1 MDNSTLFFSIL
12 LSLLPISELRGGI
25 PYAYFNGVS
34 LFIATPLCVLTNA
47 LVAPPIVYT
56 FLATFHKIFHAHWRW
71 YASFFDRFVA
81 RAQRRVY
88 PKVSKYGYWGGIL
101 LFVAIPL
108 PITGA
113 WTGTLGSW
121 ILGLDKRKTMM
132 AVFGG
137 VIVSGLIVT
146 SLVALGGVGIDSVFI
161 KRI

>member
-1 MDNSTLFFSIL
+1 MESSTLFFSIL

-34 LFIATPLCVLTNA
+34 LFLAAPLCILVNA
-47 LVAPPIVYT
+47 MVAPICYT
-56 FLATFHKIFHAHWRW
+56 FLATFHKLFHAYWKW

-88 PKVSKYGYWGGIL
+88 TKVSKYGYLGIM

-108 PITGA
+108 PVTGA

-137 VIVSGLIVT
+137 VIISGLIVT
-146 SLVALGGVGIDSVFI
+146 SIVALGVGLDSVFI
-161 KRI
+161 KRF

>member
-1 MDNSTLFFSIL
+1 MSLTTLFISIL
-12 LSLLPISELRGGI
+12 LSLLPISELRGAI

-34 LFIATPLCVLTNA
+34 LLLAAPLCIVTNA
-47 LVAPPIVYT
+47 LVAPIAYT
-56 FLATFHKIFHAHWRW
+56 FLATLHKIFHAHWAW

-81 RAQRRVY
+81 KAQRRVY
-88 PKVSKYGYWGGIL
+88 PKVSKYGYWGIL

-113 WTGTLGSW
+113 WTGTVGSW
-121 ILGLDKRKTMM
+121 IPGLDKRKTMM

-146 SLVALGGVGIDSVFI
+146 SLVVLGVGIDSVFI

>member
-1 MDNSTLFFSIL
+1 MSLTTLFISVL

-34 LFIATPLCVLTNA
+34 LLVAAPLCILTNA
-47 LVAPPIVYT
+47 LVAPIAYT
-56 FLATFHKIFHAHWRW
+56 FLATVHKLFHSHWAW
-71 YASFFDRFVA
+71 YTSFFDRFVA
-81 RAQRRVY
+81 KAQRRVA
-88 PKVSKYGYWGGIL
+88 PKVSKYGYWGIM

-137 VIVSGLIVT
+137 VIVSGLIIT
-146 SLVALGGVGIDSVFI
+146 SLVILGVGMNSVFI

>member
-1 MDNSTLFFSIL
+1 MNLTTLLMSIM

-25 PYAYFNGVS
+25 PYAYFNGAS
-34 LFIATPLCVLTNA
+34 LLLATPLCILTNA
-47 LVAPPIVYT
+47 LVAPIAYS
-56 FLATFHKIFHAHWRW
+56 FLATVHKIFHAHWAW
-71 YASFFDRFVA
+71 YTSFFDSFVA
-81 RAQRRVY
+81 QAQRRVY
-88 PKVSKYGYWGGIL
+88 PKVSKYGYWGIL

-121 ILGLDKRKTMM
+121 MLGLDKRKTMM

-146 SLVALGGVGIDSVFI
+146 SLVVLGVGIDSVFI

>member
-1 MDNSTLFFSIL
+1 MDVSTLVFSAL

-25 PYAYFNGVS
+25 PYAYFNGIS
-34 LFIATPLCVLTNA
+34 LFIATPLCIITNA
-47 LVAPPIVYT
+47 LVAPIVYT
-56 FLATFHKIFHAHWRW
+56 FLATVHKLLHSYWNW
-71 YASFFDRFVA
+71 YTSFFDSFVA

-88 PKVSKYGYWGGIL
+88 PKVSKYGYWGIL

-146 SLVALGGVGIDSVFI
+146 SLVALGVGMNSVFI

>member
-1 MDNSTLFFSIL
+1 MDSPALFFSIL

-47 LVAPPIVYT
+47 LVTPIVYT
-56 FLATFHKIFHAHWRW
+56 FLATFHKLFHGHWKW

-81 RAQRRVY
+81 RAQRRVSS
-88 PKVSKYGYWGGIL
+88 KVNRYGYWGIL

-146 SLVALGGVGIDSVFI
+146 SLVVLGVGIDSVFI

>member
-1 MDNSTLFFSIL
+1 
-12 LSLLPISELRGGI
+12 
-25 PYAYFNGVS
+25 
-34 LFIATPLCVLTNA
+34 
-47 LVAPPIVYT
+47 
-56 FLATFHKIFHAHWRW
+56 
-71 YASFFDRFVA
+71 
-81 RAQRRVY
+81 
-88 PKVSKYGYWGGIL
+88 
-101 LFVAIPL
+101 VAIPL

-146 SLVALGGVGIDSVFI
+146 SLVVLGVGIDSVFI

>member
-1 MDNSTLFFSIL
+1 MSITTLLVSIF

-25 PYAYFNGVS
+25 PYAYFNGAS
-34 LFIATPLCVLTNA
+34 LWLATPLCILTNA
-47 LVAPPIVYT
+47 LVAPIAYT
-56 FLATFHKIFHAHWRW
+56 FLATFHKIFHAHWAW
-71 YASFFDRFVA
+71 YTSFFDRFVA

-88 PKVSKYGYWGGIL
+88 PKVSKYGYWGIL

-121 ILGLDKRKTMM
+121 IMGLDKRKTMM

-146 SLVALGGVGIDSVFI
+146 SIVVLGVGIDSVFI
-161 KRI
+161 KKI

>member
-1 MDNSTLFFSIL
+1 MEPYTLFVTIL
-12 LSLLPISELRGGI
+12 LSLLPISELRGAI
-25 PYAYFNGVS
+25 PYAYFNDVS
-34 LFIATPLCVLTNA
+34 LFIAAPLCILVNA
-47 LVAPPIVYT
+47 MVAPIAYT
-56 FLATFHKIFHAHWRW
+56 FLATFHTIFHAHWHW

-81 RAQRRVY
+81 RAQQRVS
-88 PKVSKYGYWGGIL
+88 PKVDKYGYWGIL
-101 LFVAIPL
+101 LFVAVPL

-146 SLVALGGVGIDSVFI
+146 SLVARGVGIDSVFI

>member
-1 MDNSTLFFSIL
+1 MSLTTLFISVL

-34 LFIATPLCVLTNA
+34 LLVAAPLCILTNA
-47 LVAPPIVYT
+47 LVAPIAYT
-56 FLATFHKIFHAHWRW
+56 FLATVHKLFHSHWAW
-71 YASFFDRFVA
+71 YTSFFDRFVA
-81 RAQRRVY
+81 KAQRRVA
-88 PKVSKYGYWGGIL
+88 PKVSKYGYWGIM

-137 VIVSGLIVT
+137 VIVSGLIIT
-146 SLVALGGVGIDSVFI
+146 SLVVLGVGMNSVFI

>member
-1 MDNSTLFFSIL
+1 MSFTTLFISVL

-34 LFIATPLCVLTNA
+34 LLLAAPLCILTNA
-47 LVAPPIVYT
+47 LVAPIAYS
-56 FLATFHKIFHAHWRW
+56 FLATAHKFFHTHWAW
-71 YASFFDRFVA
+71 YTSFFDRFVA
-81 RAQRRVY
+81 KAQRRVY
-88 PKVSKYGYWGGIL
+88 PKVSKYGYWGIL

-121 ILGLDKRKTMM
+121 MMGLDKRKTMM

-146 SLVALGGVGIDSVFI
+146 SLVVLGVGIDSVFI

>member
-1 MDNSTLFFSIL
+1 MSLNTLFISIL
-12 LSLLPISELRGGI
+12 LSLLPISELRGAI
-25 PYAYFNGVS
+25 PYAYFNGAS
-34 LFIATPLCVLTNA
+34 LVLAAPLCILANA
-47 LVAPPIVYT
+47 LVAPIAYT
-56 FLATFHKIFHAHWRW
+56 FLATVHKIFYGHWAW
-71 YASFFDRFVA
+71 YAAFFDRFVA
-81 RAQRRVY
+81 KAQKKVA
-88 PKVSKYGYWGGIL
+88 PKVSKYGYWGIL
-101 LFVAIPL
+101 LFVAVPL

-146 SLVALGGVGIDSVFI
+146 SLVVLGVGIDSVFI

>member
-1 MDNSTLFFSIL
+1 MDSPTLFFSIL

-34 LFIATPLCVLTNA
+34 LLIATPLCVLTNA
-47 LVAPPIVYT
+47 LVAPIVYT
-56 FLATFHKIFHAHWRW
+56 FLATFHKIFHEHWRW

-81 RAQRRVY
+81 RAQRRVS
-88 PKVSKYGYWGGIL
+88 PKVNKYGYWGIL

-146 SLVALGGVGIDSVFI
+146 SLVVLGVGIDSVFI

>member
-1 MDNSTLFFSIL
+1 MELSTLLFSIL

-25 PYAYFNGVS
+25 PYAFFNGAS
-34 LFIATPLCVLTNA
+34 LALAAPLCIITNA
-47 LVAPPIVYT
+47 LVAPIAYT
-56 FLATFHKIFHAHWRW
+56 FLATFHKIFHKHWAW

-81 RAQRRVY
+81 RAQAHVA
-88 PKVSKYGYWGGIL
+88 PKVHKYGYWGIL

-108 PITGA
+108 PVTGA

-146 SLVALGGVGIDSVFI
+146 SLVALGV
-161 KRI
+161 

>member
-1 MDNSTLFFSIL
+1 MELSTIL
-12 LSLLPISELRGGI
+12 MSVFLSLLPISELRGGI
-25 PYAYFNGVS
+25 PFAYFNGIS
-34 LFIATPLCVLTNA
+34 LFLAAPLCILTNA
-47 LVAPPIVYT
+47 MVAPIAYT
-56 FLATFHKIFHAHWRW
+56 FLATFHKIIYSYWQW

-81 RAQRRVY
+81 KAQSRVY
-88 PKVSKYGYWGGIL
+88 PKVSKYGYWGIL

-121 ILGLDKRKTMM
+121 IMGLDKRKTMM

-146 SLVALGGVGIDSVFI
+146 SLVALGVGIDSVFI

>member
-1 MDNSTLFFSIL
+1 MEISTLFFSIL

-25 PYAYFNGVS
+25 PYAFFNGVS
-34 LFIATPLCVLTNA
+34 LLVAAPLCILANA
-47 LVAPPIVYT
+47 LVAPIAYT
-56 FLATFHKIFHAHWRW
+56 FLATAHKLLHARWLW

-81 RAQRRVY
+81 KAQKRVY
-88 PKVSKYGYWGGIL
+88 PKVSKYGYWGIL
-101 LFVAIPL
+101 LFVAVPL

-137 VIVSGLIVT
+137 VVVSGLIVT
-146 SLVALGGVGIDSVFI
+146 SLVALGVGIDSVFI

>member
-1 MDNSTLFFSIL
+1 MSFTTLFFSVL
-12 LSLLPISELRGGI
+12 LSLLPISELRGAI

-34 LFIATPLCVLTNA
+34 LLVATPLCILVNA
-47 LVAPPIVYT
+47 LVGPIAYT
-56 FLATFHKIFHAHWRW
+56 FLATVHKLFYSHWPW
-71 YASFFDRFVA
+71 YTSFFDRFVA
-81 RAQRRVY
+81 KAQRRVA
-88 PKVSKYGYWGGIL
+88 PKVSKYGYWGIL

-146 SLVALGGVGIDSVFI
+146 SIVVLGVGIDSVFI

>member
-1 MDNSTLFFSIL
+1 MSLPTLFISIL
-12 LSLLPISELRGGI
+12 LSLLPISELRGAI

-34 LFIATPLCVLTNA
+34 LLLAAPLCIVTNA
-47 LVAPPIVYT
+47 LVAPIAYT
-56 FLATFHKIFHAHWRW
+56 FLATLHKIFHAHWAW

-81 RAQRRVY
+81 KAQRRVY
-88 PKVSKYGYWGGIL
+88 PKVSKYGYWGIL

-146 SLVALGGVGIDSVFI
+146 SLVVLGVGIDSVFI

>member
-1 MDNSTLFFSIL
+1 MPLLISIL

-25 PYAYFNGVS
+25 PYAYFNGIS
-34 LFIATPLCVLTNA
+34 LYLAAPLCIFTNA
-47 LVAPPIVYT
+47 MVAPIAYT
-56 FLATFHKIFHAHWRW
+56 FLATVHKIFHKYWRW

-81 RAQRRVY
+81 RAQERVY
-88 PKVSKYGYWGGIL
+88 PKVSKYGYWGIL

-108 PITGA
+108 PVTGA

-137 VIVSGLIVT
+137 VIISGLIVT
-146 SLVALGGVGIDSVFI
+146 TIVALGIGMNSIFI

>member
-1 MDNSTLFFSIL
+1 MSLTTLFISVL

-34 LFIATPLCVLTNA
+34 LLVAAPLCILTNA
-47 LVAPPIVYT
+47 LVAPIAYT
-56 FLATFHKIFHAHWRW
+56 FLATVHKLFHSHWAW
-71 YASFFDRFVA
+71 YTSFFDRFVA
-81 RAQRRVY
+81 KAQRRVA
-88 PKVSKYGYWGGIL
+88 PKVTKYGYWGIM

-146 SLVALGGVGIDSVFI
+146 SLVVLGVGMNSVFI

>member
-1 MDNSTLFFSIL
+1 MEVSTLLFSIL

-25 PYAYFNGVS
+25 PYAFFNGVS
-34 LFIATPLCVLTNA
+34 LAVAAPLCIITNA
-47 LVAPPIVYT
+47 LVAPIAYT
-56 FLATFHKIFHAHWRW
+56 FLATFHKIFHKHWLW
-71 YASFFDRFVA
+71 YASFFERFVA
-81 RAQRRVY
+81 RAQARVA
-88 PKVSKYGYWGGIL
+88 PKVNKYGYWGIL

-108 PITGA
+108 PVTGA

-146 SLVALGGVGIDSVFI
+146 SLVALGVGIDSVFI

>member
-1 MDNSTLFFSIL
+1 MSLTTLFISIL
-12 LSLLPISELRGGI
+12 LSLLPISELRGAI

-34 LFIATPLCVLTNA
+34 LLLAAPLCIVTNA
-47 LVAPPIVYT
+47 LVAPIAYT
-56 FLATFHKIFHAHWRW
+56 FLATLHKIFHAHWAW

-81 RAQRRVY
+81 KAQRRVY
-88 PKVSKYGYWGGIL
+88 PKVSKYGYWGIL

-146 SLVALGGVGIDSVFI
+146 SLVVLGVGIDSVFI

>member
-1 MDNSTLFFSIL
+1 MTSSTLFISVL

-34 LFIATPLCVLTNA
+34 LWLATPLCILTNA
-47 LVAPPIVYT
+47 LVAPIAYT
-56 FLATFHKIFHAHWRW
+56 FLATLHKFFHAHWAW

-81 RAQRRVY
+81 NAQRKVH
-88 PKVSKYGYWGGIL
+88 PKVNRYGYWGIL

-108 PITGA
+108 PVTGA

-121 ILGLDKRKTMM
+121 IMGLDKRKTMM

-146 SLVALGGVGIDSVFI
+146 SLVILGVGIDSVFI

>member
-1 MDNSTLFFSIL
+1 MELPVIFVSVL

-25 PYAYFNGVS
+25 PFAYFNGVS
-34 LFIATPLCVLTNA
+34 LFLAAPLCIITNA
-47 LVAPPIVYT
+47 MVAPIAYT
-56 FLATFHKIFHAHWRW
+56 FLATVHKIFYSYWPW
-71 YASFFDRFVA
+71 YVSFFDRFVA
-81 RAQRRVY
+81 KAQRRVY
-88 PKVSKYGYWGGIL
+88 PKVSKYGYWGIL
-101 LFVAIPL
+101 LFVAVPL

-121 ILGLDKRKTMM
+121 IMGLDKRKTMM

-146 SLVALGGVGIDSVFI
+146 SLVALGVGIDSVFM